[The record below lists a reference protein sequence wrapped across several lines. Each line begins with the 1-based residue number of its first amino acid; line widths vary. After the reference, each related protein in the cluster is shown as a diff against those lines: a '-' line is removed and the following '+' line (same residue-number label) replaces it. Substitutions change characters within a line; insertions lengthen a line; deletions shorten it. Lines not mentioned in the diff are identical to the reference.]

1 MVAWCFHSHKTGLV
15 LTEAV
20 VDRWYAFESSVC
32 QCAQVCTQLCWRRIS
47 TNLFASVV
55 FFWPPAWI
63 KCPQP
68 PKRISSPPTCSQMIL
83 LMSFKTQRMM
93 QMMSEYEWLIVWD
106 CGGMMWHWCSTYTRH
121 QDSGATGLSVG
132 PAWVGI
138 IVFPLTH
145 FPDASSSLDDPNNV
159 FWLAQTYFTTYQ
171 YSCAEC
177 LLTCAFPTSPPKCP
191 STPPPPLTNGHLSH
205 LPSTKGKG
213 HEHEI
218 PQPLLMSMPQLPTSG
233 MIEVLADMQ
242 FSAVMSTYATMPHGL
257 WGGLVNTSMAAF
269 GLTTTREFSNA
280 VTDCDL
286 WVNGVNLGI
295 RYDGTYTIGTWPNA
309 GNCDQW
315 TKWENYD
322 VGTKNDI
329 CHV

>member
-1 MVAWCFHSHKTGLV
+1 
-15 LTEAV
+15 
-20 VDRWYAFESSVC
+20 
-32 QCAQVCTQLCWRRIS
+32 
-47 TNLFASVV
+47 
-55 FFWPPAWI
+55 
-63 KCPQP
+63 
-68 PKRISSPPTCSQMIL
+68 
-83 LMSFKTQRMM
+83 
-93 QMMSEYEWLIVWD
+93 
-106 CGGMMWHWCSTYTRH
+106 
-121 QDSGATGLSVG
+121 
-132 PAWVGI
+132 
-138 IVFPLTH
+138 
-145 FPDASSSLDDPNNV
+145 
-159 FWLAQTYFTTYQ
+159 
-171 YSCAEC
+171 
-177 LLTCAFPTSPPKCP
+177 
-191 STPPPPLTNGHLSH
+191 
-205 LPSTKGKG
+205 
-213 HEHEI
+213 
-218 PQPLLMSMPQLPTSG
+218 MPQLPTSG

-242 FSAVMSTYATMPHGL
+242 FSAAMSTYAMMPHGL